1 MNPTVFKFHFQYC
14 KCFYEYHWYFS
25 SRAILYERDYVFL
38 HCLLYPGL
46 MIIWYSK
53 TPMVASTLKNCGKS
67 WKSRNFFLTPEFTWK
82 KNFFRV
88 LAVREV
94 SVISDDIY
102 YSFVYFFITDQINKY
117 LQKLYLNVVHL
128 FRIDVLLTFSL
139 FEWDDII
146 ADIINFSS
154 DLFNCKQIIIKIW
167 ILSDME
173 CPLNMIN
180 LTGNIL
186 LI

>member
-46 MIIWYSK
+46 MVFWYSK

-67 WKSRNFFLTPEFTWK
+67 WKYQEFFLTPEFTWK
-82 KNFFRV
+82 KNFFPCSSCPRSFCHFRWY
-88 LAVREV
+88 LL
-94 SVISDDIY
+94 
-102 YSFVYFFITDQINKY
+102 FVYFFITDQINKY

-173 CPLNMIN
+173 CPLNMID